1 MDTKDASKS
10 PATKPVIPQRPIS
23 NSLKSILQSRH
34 PNTRREIKR
43 TPSEP
48 IVYDMIVVR
57 NYAQMDTLR
66 EILDCPARIY
76 GPPPIVPEI
85 QEWKE
90 IPAPASIEDTTTLES
105 AGGTLGKRKR
115 DEEPMPTARD
125 EEAGKPAKKRRT
137 SIEIEDILNIDL
149 PKSPHR
155 SPKKVLAPGK
165 ENIPPAEVNVPLFFP
180 LTI

>member
-1 MDTKDASKS
+1 M
-10 PATKPVIPQRPIS
+10 
-23 NSLKSILQSRH
+23 
-34 PNTRREIKR
+34 
-43 TPSEP
+43 
-48 IVYDMIVVR
+48 
-57 NYAQMDTLR
+57 
-66 EILDCPARIY
+66 
-76 GPPPIVPEI
+76 VPEI
-85 QEWKE
+85 QEPKE
-90 IPAPASIEDTTTLES
+90 LPAPAPIEGTTTLES
-105 AGGTLGKRKR
+105 AGGTLGKRKW
-115 DEEPMPTARD
+115 DEEPMPTASD